1 MESSQ
6 LVAALERVWAS
17 IQRRHADVPP
27 VVVTLGAGSLGQR
40 AGELTLGHFAARRWA
55 TRDVD
60 AAAADPNGLAATLNG
75 GMAELFVGG
84 EGLVQGAESV
94 LETLLHEAAHGV
106 ADVRRIKDTSR
117 QGRYHNA
124 RYKVLGEEL
133 GLVITQH
140 PQIGWS
146 LTDLAPGTSEEY
158 ADELEELAAAL
169 VAYRYAEGQVPA
181 LPGDPGVE
189 DGAAGDAGGGEA
201 GAGGRRPKNG
211 LVLVCGCPK
220 PRKIRASAAV
230 VELGPILCGVCGQE
244 FAATS

>member
-6 LVAALERVWAS
+6 LVAALEQMWAS

-27 VVVTLGAGSLGQR
+27 VVVTLGAGSLGQP
-40 AGELTLGHFAARRWA
+40 AGQLTLGHFAARRWA

-60 AAAADPNGLAATLNG
+60 VAAADPAGLSAG
-75 GMAELFVGG
+75 IAELFVGG

-106 ADVRRIKDTSR
+106 ADVRKIKDTSR

-124 RYKVLGEEL
+124 RYKFLGEEL
-133 GLVITQH
+133 GLIIKQH

-146 LTDLAPGTSEEY
+146 LTELAAGTSEEY

-181 LPGDPGVE
+181 LPGDPDTEG
-189 DGAAGDAGGGEA
+189 GAAGDAGEGEA

-220 PRKIRASAAV
+220 PRKIRVSAAV
-230 VELGPILCGVCGQE
+230 VELGPIVCGVCRAE
-244 FAATS
+244 FAPID

>member
-55 TRDVD
+55 TRDTD
-60 AAAADPNGLAATLNG
+60 ATAGDPNGLAA

-146 LTDLAPGTSEEY
+146 LTELAPGTSDEY
-158 ADELEELAAAL
+158 AEELEELAAAL

-181 LPGDPGVE
+181 LPGDPGAE
-189 DGAAGDAGGGEA
+189 DGAAGDASGGEA
-201 GAGGRRPKNG
+201 GAGGGRRPKNG
-211 LVLVCGCPK
+211 LVLVCSCPK

-244 FAATS
+244 FTATS

>member
-1 MESSQ
+1 MEVMESSQ
-6 LVAALERVWAS
+6 LVAALEQAWAA
-17 IQRRHADVPP
+17 IQRRHPDVPP

-55 TRDVD
+55 TRDTD
-60 AAAADPNGLAATLNG
+60 AAAADPNGLSAGL
-75 GMAELFVGG
+75 AELFVGG

-106 ADVRRIKDTSR
+106 ADVRKIKDTSR

-124 RYKVLGEEL
+124 RYKLLGEEV
-133 GLVITQH
+133 GLIINQH

-146 LTDLAPGTSEEY
+146 LTQLAPGTVDEY

-181 LPGDPGVE
+181 MPGDPDSTG
-189 DGAAGDAGGGEA
+189 GADGDASGGE
-201 GAGGRRPKNG
+201 AGGRRPKNG

-230 VELGPILCGVCGQE
+230 VEFGPIICGVCRSE
-244 FAATS
+244 FGLAG

>member
-1 MESSQ
+1 MVGVESSQ

-27 VVVTLGAGSLGQR
+27 VVVTLGAGSLGQP
-40 AGELTLGHFAARRWA
+40 AGQLTLGHFAARRWA

-60 AAAADPNGLAATLNG
+60 AAAADPSGLSAG
-75 GMAELFVGG
+75 IAELFVGG

-124 RYKVLGEEL
+124 RYKLLGEEL
-133 GLVITQH
+133 GLVIKQH

-146 LTDLAPGTSEEY
+146 LTELAPGTSEEY

-181 LPGDPGVE
+181 PPGDPGA

-201 GAGGRRPKNG
+201 GAAGGRRPKNG
-211 LVLVCGCPK
+211 LVLVCACPK
-220 PRKIRASAAV
+220 PRRLRASAAV
-230 VELGPILCGVCGQE
+230 VELGPILCGVCGTE
-244 FAATS
+244 FGLVE

>member
-6 LVAALERVWAS
+6 LIAALERVWAS
-17 IQRRHADVPP
+17 IQRRHPDVPP

-55 TRDVD
+55 TRDTD
-60 AAAADPNGLAATLNG
+60 AAAADPNGLAA

-133 GLVITQH
+133 GLTITQH

-146 LTDLAPGTSEEY
+146 LTQLAPGTVDEY

-169 VAYRYAEGQVPA
+169 VAYRYAEGQIPA
-181 LPGDPGVE
+181 GDPGDA

-201 GAGGRRPKNG
+201 GAGGGRRPKNG

-230 VELGPILCGVCGQE
+230 VDAGPILCGVCAQE
-244 FAATS
+244 FAPAS

>member
-1 MESSQ
+1 M
-6 LVAALERVWAS
+6 AALERVWAS
-17 IQRRHADVPP
+17 IQRRHSDVPP

-40 AGELTLGHFAARRWA
+40 AGELALGHFAARRWA
-55 TRDVD
+55 TRDTD
-60 AAAADPNGLAATLNG
+60 AAAADPNGLAA

-106 ADVRRIKDTSR
+106 ADVRKIKDTSR

-124 RYKVLGEEL
+124 RYKLLGEEL
-133 GLVITQH
+133 GLIIKQH

-146 LTDLAPGTSEEY
+146 LTELAPGTREEY
-158 ADELEELAAAL
+158 VDELEDLAAAL

-181 LPGDPGVE
+181 LPGDPGAA
-189 DGAAGDAGGGEA
+189 DGATGDAGGGEA

-211 LVLVCGCPK
+211 LVLVCSCPK
-220 PRKIRASAAV
+220 PRKLRASAAV
-230 VELGPILCGVCGQE
+230 VELGPILCGVCGAE
-244 FAATS
+244 FGLVG